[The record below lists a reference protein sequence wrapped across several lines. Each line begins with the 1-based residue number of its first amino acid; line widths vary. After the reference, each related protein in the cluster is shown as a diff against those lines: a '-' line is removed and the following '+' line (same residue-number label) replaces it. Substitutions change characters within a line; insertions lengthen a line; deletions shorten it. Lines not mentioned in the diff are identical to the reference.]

1 MVRVVAMNSARSL
14 KSGVVFESDH
24 RASSVMVAH
33 RHGSFFVTIV
43 LEGAYVEVR
52 DSVAEV
58 CKRGTLMIH
67 DAAEEHADRF
77 ATDTRCLNV
86 ELAHAMGTAA
96 PRGNIALVNPT
107 LRDAVKGVVS
117 SFYGGSPDLSSA
129 VEGLQQA
136 LCARSLQH
144 RDAPPPW
151 LGRVIDAFPWADPV
165 PLREASALAGLHETH
180 FSRAFRRHVGM
191 TANEYRM
198 RARLRIASQLLLSST
213 DSLARVALGAG
224 FSDQSHLT
232 RVFTKQIGLA
242 PAEYRRTFA
251 R

>member
-1 MVRVVAMNSARSL
+1 MKTADGGA
-14 KSGVVFESDH
+14 VFVSDH
-24 RASSVMVAH
+24 RACSVMRDH

-43 LEGAYVEVR
+43 LQGAYVEVR

-58 CKRGTLMIH
+58 CRHGTLMIH

-77 ATDTRCLNV
+77 ATETRCLNV
-86 ELAHAMGTAA
+86 ELPHAIGSAA
-96 PRGNIALVNPT
+96 QRGNLALVKPA
-107 LRDAVKGVVS
+107 LRDAVAGVVS
-117 SFYGGSPDLSSA
+117 SFYRRSPDLSSA
-129 VEGLQQA
+129 VERMQRELFTPSSQ
-136 LCARSLQH
+136 R
-144 RDAPPPW
+144 RDEPPEW
-151 LGRVIDAFPWADPV
+151 LRRVIDAFPWAEPV
-165 PLREASALAGLHETH
+165 PIREASAMAGLHETH

-198 RARLRIASQLLLSST
+198 RARLRIASQLLLSTT

-232 RVFTKQIGLA
+232 RTFTKQIGLA